1 MKVYGIGEIY
11 KLEHID
17 PELFFIE
24 LQCTVVSLE
33 KYDHALAIFISEI
46 KKYIEWF
53 NIHRE
58 EVAKFTTD
66 YAIRDSADKIVCR
79 EESIHSR
86 YKSFE
91 KTRLGYKPNEIA
103 RPSDMTQ
110 YYPQEEINQ
119 NGVVGIEIKLI

>member
-1 MKVYGIGEIY
+1 MIRTFFTVIGALKALNISCGKIEFDKERLDYYLLKEQSQSARAIY

-79 EESIHSR
+79 EEGIHSR
-86 YKSFE
+86 YK
-91 KTRLGYKPNEIA
+91 
-103 RPSDMTQ
+103 
-110 YYPQEEINQ
+110 
-119 NGVVGIEIKLI
+119 